1 MIMGAHVLLYSEKP
15 ELDRAFF
22 RDVLGFPFVDVGGG
36 WLIFGLPAAEMAVH
50 PSDEDHRLQ
59 HAGHR
64 LLGAVLYLMCE
75 DLQLLIKTLK
85 QRAVNCTEVEEEGW
99 GIRTTIRLPSGG
111 ELGLYQPTHET
122 ALGLKA

>member
-1 MIMGAHVLLYSEKP
+1 MIMGVHVLLYSEKP

-22 RDVLGFPFVDVGGG
+22 RDVPGFPFIDLGGG

-75 DLQLLIKTLK
+75 DLQLLIKTLR
-85 QRAVNCTEVEEEGW
+85 QEGVSCTEVEEEDW

-111 ELGLYQPTHET
+111 ELGLYQPTHEM